1 MITHWPRYD
10 DVGDVLK
17 EWRTRAV
24 TIILYITIIVAL
36 PAYVVSAI
44 QTLGA
49 GGWQIVVPM
58 TAIYMVVIAVAIV
71 KRLGYRI
78 RGGVFIAAGY
88 MMAVTN
94 LVLFGLEG
102 SGRVYLVALPIMA
115 FVLVG
120 TRAGWITTGLSI
132 LIYGIFSLLAN
143 SGILETWMMPV
154 ADRTAM
160 ALWVTGGA
168 TLAMLLVLIVAL
180 LIRMN
185 RFLINSLKAERRSM
199 VDLVQTYD
207 KTLEGWARAL
217 ELRDIETAGHCHR
230 VSEITKRIAGQAGMA
245 DNGLMDLHR
254 GALLHDIGKMGI
266 PDSILLKPGKLT
278 DEEFKQMQEHTTYAY
293 DLLAHIPYLLKA
305 LDIPYCHHEKWD
317 GTGYPRGLKGAD
329 IPLSARIFSVVDVYD
344 ALTSD
349 RPYRR
354 AWPEE
359 QALAYI
365 KERSGTEFDPSVVEA
380 FVKLADEEIDSF
392 NKGSSGAQPPMRPD

>member
-1 MITHWPRYD
+1 MMTHRPRYD

-24 TIILYITIIVAL
+24 TIILYITIIVGL
-36 PAYVVSAI
+36 PAYLVSAI
-44 QTLGA
+44 QNTGA
-49 GGWQIVVPM
+49 GGWQIVIPM
-58 TAIYMVVIAVAIV
+58 TVIYMVIIAVAIV
-71 KRLGYRI
+71 KRFGYRI

-88 MMAVTN
+88 IMAATN

-102 SGRVYLVALPIMA
+102 SGRVYLVALPVVA

-132 LIYGIFSLLAN
+132 LIYSAFSLLAY

-154 ADRTAM
+154 ADRTAL

-168 TLAMLLVLIVAL
+168 TLMMLLVLIVVL

-185 RFLINSLKAERRSM
+185 RFLINSLKAERRSTD
-199 VDLVQTYD
+199 DLVQTYD

-230 VSEITKRIAGQAGMA
+230 VSEITKRIAGQAGIA
-245 DNGLMDLHR
+245 DNGLIDLHR

-278 DEEFKQMQEHTTYAY
+278 SEEFKQMQEHTTYAY

-380 FVKLADEEIDSF
+380 FVKLADEELASF
-392 NKGSSGAQPPMRPD
+392 NDS

>member
-1 MITHWPRYD
+1 MMTHRPRYD

-24 TIILYITIIVAL
+24 TIILYITIIVGL
-36 PAYVVSAI
+36 PAYLVSAI
-44 QTLGA
+44 QNTGA
-49 GGWQIVVPM
+49 GGWQIVIPM
-58 TAIYMVVIAVAIV
+58 TVIYMVIIAVAIV
-71 KRLGYRI
+71 KRFGYRI

-88 MMAVTN
+88 IMAATN

-102 SGRVYLVALPIMA
+102 SGRVYLVALPVVA

-132 LIYGIFSLLAN
+132 LIYSAFSLLAY

-154 ADRTAM
+154 ADRTAL

-168 TLAMLLVLIVAL
+168 TLMMLLVLIVVL

-185 RFLINSLKAERRSM
+185 RFLINSLKAERRSTD
-199 VDLVQTYD
+199 DLVQTYD

-230 VSEITKRIAGQAGMA
+230 VSEITKRIAGQAGIE
-245 DNGLMDLHR
+245 DNGLIDLHR

-278 DEEFKQMQEHTTYAY
+278 SEEFKQMQEHTTYAY

-380 FVKLADEEIDSF
+380 FVKLADEELASF
-392 NKGSSGAQPPMRPD
+392 NDS

>member
-1 MITHWPRYD
+1 MMTHRPRYD

-24 TIILYITIIVAL
+24 TIILYITIIVGL
-36 PAYVVSAI
+36 PAYLVSAI
-44 QTLGA
+44 QNTGA

-58 TAIYMVVIAVAIV
+58 TVIYIVIIAVAIV
-71 KRLGYRI
+71 KRFGYRI

-88 MMAVTN
+88 IMAATN

-102 SGRVYLVALPIMA
+102 SGRVYLVALPVVA

-132 LIYGIFSLLAN
+132 LIYSAFSLLAY

-154 ADRTAM
+154 ADRTAL

-168 TLAMLLVLIVAL
+168 TLMMLLVLIVVL

-185 RFLINSLKAERRSM
+185 RFLINSLKAERRSTA
-199 VDLVQTYD
+199 DLVQTYD

-230 VSEITKRIAGQAGMA
+230 VSEITKRIAGQAGIA
-245 DNGLMDLHR
+245 DNGLIDLHR

-278 DEEFKQMQEHTTYAY
+278 GEEFKQMQEHTTYAY

-380 FVKLADEEIDSF
+380 FVKLADEELASF
-392 NKGSSGAQPPMRPD
+392 NDS